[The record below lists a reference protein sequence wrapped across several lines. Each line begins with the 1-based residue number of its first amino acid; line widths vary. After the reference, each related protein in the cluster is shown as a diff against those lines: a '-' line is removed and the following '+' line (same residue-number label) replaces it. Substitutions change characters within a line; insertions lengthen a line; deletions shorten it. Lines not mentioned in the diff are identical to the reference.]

1 MSTNGISISDI
12 NNLYYK
18 ENDKLMP
25 LYETLGSTKMSE
37 CQMRIALLTAFE
49 NSFSDPNGDMTFN
62 GEVVRQRCQ
71 AMKCYDMPNFSTN
84 LKKNSSFI
92 DNFNDK
98 YDKNANYSLSIEG
111 KKELAKIISELAKEI

>member
-1 MSTNGISISDI
+1 
-12 NNLYYK
+12 
-18 ENDKLMP
+18 
-25 LYETLGSTKMSE
+25 
-37 CQMRIALLTAFE
+37 MRIALLTAFE
-49 NSFSDPNGDMTFN
+49 NSFSDSNGDMTFN

-84 LKKNSSFI
+84 FKKNSSFI